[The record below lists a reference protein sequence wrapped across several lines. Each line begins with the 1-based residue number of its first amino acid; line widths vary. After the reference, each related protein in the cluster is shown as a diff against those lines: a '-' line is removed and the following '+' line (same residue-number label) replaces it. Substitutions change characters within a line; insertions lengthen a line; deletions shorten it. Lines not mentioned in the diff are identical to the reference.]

1 MQYLV
6 ILLDDTSVS
15 YCHCDNPHKELRLI
29 SLDDLRAG
37 ILYAMKQNLMIQFV
51 YPDYELPQE
60 YIDLIDTIDHHDIR
74 GWYAGASPADVTVFD
89 KSVLASETPVGQGV
103 AVLRLTK
110 AELFENAEAIGKI
123 LPKMQRLNIVVTDIE
138 TITDEELKSYAAVL
152 EGLASVLKGE
162 YLAGRMPQL
171 NLLTDR
177 MMLDRPNHCNAG
189 VENITLAP
197 IRLGK
202 ADKAGAEKLAMELLE
217 KVGLPDKADSY
228 PVQLSG
234 GQKQR
239 IAIARA
245 LAMQPEIMLFDEPTS
260 ALDPEMVG
268 EVLDLMK
275 NLAKS
280 GMTMVVVTHEMGFAR
295 EVADR
300 VIFIDEGVIAEQG
313 APAEFFGHPKS
324 PRLQDFLAKVL

>member
-1 MQYLV
+1 MMQYLV

-15 YCHCDNPHKELRLI
+15 YCHCDNPHKERRMI

-60 YIDLIDTIDHHDIR
+60 YLDLIDTIDHHDIR
-74 GWYAGASPADVTVFD
+74 GWYAGASPADVTVLD
-89 KSVLASETPVGQGV
+89 KSVLVGETPVGQGV

-138 TITDEELKSYAAVL
+138 TITDEELKSYAGVL
-152 EGLASVLKGE
+152 EGLASVLKDE

-197 IRLGK
+197 NGKYYLCPAFYYSNPDDSIDPQDIKNQQLLRLDHAPLCRHCDAYHCRRCIWLNRKTTLEVNTPSREQCIVAHTEREASRRLLAAIREQAVFMPEVEIK
-202 ADKAGAEKLAMELLE
+202 ELN
-217 KVGLPDKADSY
+217 Y
-228 PVQLSG
+228 N
-234 GQKQR
+234 
-239 IAIARA
+239 
-245 LAMQPEIMLFDEPTS
+245 
-260 ALDPEMVG
+260 DPF
-268 EVLDLMK
+268 EVRK
-275 NLAKS
+275 
-280 GMTMVVVTHEMGFAR
+280 EW
-295 EVADR
+295 
-300 VIFIDEGVIAEQG
+300 
-313 APAEFFGHPKS
+313 
-324 PRLQDFLAKVL
+324 